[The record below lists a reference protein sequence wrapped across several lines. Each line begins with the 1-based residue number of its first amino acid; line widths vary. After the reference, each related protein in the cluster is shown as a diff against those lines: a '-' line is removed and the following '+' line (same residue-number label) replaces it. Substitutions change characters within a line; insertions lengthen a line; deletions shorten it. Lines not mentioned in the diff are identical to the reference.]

1 MYKQQIQDLLSKM
14 TVEEKIGQLQ
24 QCGISL
30 VGTFEVS
37 FEELLDMMFD
47 GRISKQEFDQ
57 LMSTTKQDFHEE
69 DLKRGKIG
77 SYNGVGDSAT
87 ANRLQKIAV
96 EQTRLGIPLLFGY
109 DVVHGFRTITPIP
122 LAESCAWE
130 PELWEKTARMAADEA
145 TAGGVHITFAPMV
158 DVSKD
163 ARWGRISESAGE
175 DVFLN
180 SLYGAAKV
188 RGFQGDNLSNP
199 NSMVACVKHFAAY
212 GAVESG
218 KDYNRVDMSMQRL
231 FEEYLP
237 SYKSCIDAGAR
248 AIMPAFN
255 DINGIP
261 CSVNKWLLK
270 DILRQKWGFSGITIS
285 DSNAIAECVN
295 HGIVADRK
303 MAAKEALEAGIEMD
317 MTSGVYT
324 ENLLELVQNGE
335 VEQQTLDKAVI
346 DILQIKFE
354 LGLFDNPYQTDEQR
368 EKETMLKPEY
378 RKLAREVA
386 QKSIV
391 LLKNEPVL
399 KNKKILPLQKEMK
412 LGIFGELATNQGEM
426 TGAWAIGA
434 KTEDCIS
441 IVQSC
446 KLRNIPFEY
455 HSGITENNIDA
466 EQIQKIA
473 QQSDIL
479 IVALGE
485 SKEQSGEAASCADI
499 TLPSQQIELLECL
512 IKTKKP
518 VVLILFN
525 GRPLVLPHVDAPAI
539 LECWQLGVEAGNAI
553 LDILYGEVNPSGKLT
568 TTFPYTTGQC
578 PIYYSHINTGRPGG
592 KSKFTSKYLDTPL
605 EPLYPF
611 GYGLSYTEFE
621 YSNLK
626 VKKDNKSFKVNV
638 DIKNVGEFDGEE
650 IVQCYVQ
657 DVAAKRVRP
666 VKQLK
671 AFDKKYIAVGET
683 VNAEFTILIEDL
695 GYYDW
700 DMNYISESGE
710 FIFYVGGDSKNTLNK
725 KVVL

>member
-96 EQTRLGIPLLFGY
+96 EQTRLGIPLLFGF

-188 RGFQGDNLSNP
+188 RGFQGDTLSNP

-324 ENLLELVQNGE
+324 ENLLELIQNGG
-335 VEQQTLDKAVI
+335 VEQQTLDKAVS

-378 RKLAREVA
+378 RKLAREAA

-683 VNAEFTILIEDL
+683 VNAEFTISIEDL

-700 DMNYISESGE
+700 DMNYILESGE

>member
-180 SLYGAAKV
+180 SLYGSAKV

-335 VEQQTLDKAVI
+335 VEQQTLDKAVS

-657 DVAAKRVRP
+657 DVVAKRVRP

-700 DMNYISESGE
+700 DMNYILESGE

>member
-87 ANRLQKIAV
+87 VNRLQKIAV

-180 SLYGAAKV
+180 SLYGSAKV

-324 ENLLELVQNGE
+324 ENLLELIQNGE
-335 VEQQTLDKAVI
+335 VEQKTLDKAVS

-378 RKLAREVA
+378 RKLAREAA

>member
-218 KDYNRVDMSMQRL
+218 KDYNRVDMSIQRL

-324 ENLLELVQNGE
+324 ENLLELIQNGE
-335 VEQQTLDKAVI
+335 VEQQTLDKAVS

-378 RKLAREVA
+378 RKLAREAA

-479 IVALGE
+479 IAALGE

>member
-180 SLYGAAKV
+180 SLYGSAKV

-324 ENLLELVQNGE
+324 ENLLELIQNGE

-378 RKLAREVA
+378 RKLAREAA

-479 IVALGE
+479 IAALGE

>member
-163 ARWGRISESAGE
+163 ARWGRISEGAGE

-324 ENLLELVQNGE
+324 ENLLELVQNGG
-335 VEQQTLDKAVI
+335 VEQQTLDKAVS

-455 HSGITENNIDA
+455 HSGITENNIDV

-525 GRPLVLPHVDAPAI
+525 GRPLVLPHADAPAI

-700 DMNYISESGE
+700 DMNYILESGE

>member
-130 PELWEKTARMAADEA
+130 PELWEKTARMAAEEA

-188 RGFQGDNLSNP
+188 HGFQGDNLSNP

-324 ENLLELVQNGE
+324 ENLLELIQNGE
-335 VEQQTLDKAVI
+335 VEQQTLDKAVS

-354 LGLFDNPYQTDEQR
+354 LGLFDNPYRTDEQR

-378 RKLAREVA
+378 RKLAREAA

>member
-37 FEELLDMMFD
+37 FEELLDMIFD

-335 VEQQTLDKAVI
+335 VEQQTLDKAVS

-455 HSGITENNIDA
+455 HSGITENNIDV

-479 IVALGE
+479 IAALGE

>member
-130 PELWEKTARMAADEA
+130 PELWEKTARMAAEEA

-324 ENLLELVQNGE
+324 ENLLELVQNGG
-335 VEQQTLDKAVI
+335 VEQQTLDKAVS

-441 IVQSC
+441 IIQSC

-479 IVALGE
+479 IAALGE

-525 GRPLVLPHVDAPAI
+525 GRPLVLPHVDVPAI

-626 VKKDNKSFKVNV
+626 IKKDNKSFKVNV

-700 DMNYISESGE
+700 DMNYILESGE

>member
-335 VEQQTLDKAVI
+335 VEQQTLDKAVS

>member
-335 VEQQTLDKAVI
+335 VEQQTLDKAVS

-378 RKLAREVA
+378 RKLAREAA

-412 LGIFGELATNQGEM
+412 LGIFGELAINQGEM

>member
-122 LAESCAWE
+122 LAESCTWE

-180 SLYGAAKV
+180 SLYGSAKV

-324 ENLLELVQNGE
+324 ENLLELIQNGE
-335 VEQQTLDKAVI
+335 VEQQTLDKAVS

-455 HSGITENNIDA
+455 HSGITENNIDV

-479 IVALGE
+479 IAALGE

-626 VKKDNKSFKVNV
+626 VKKDDKSFKVNV

-700 DMNYISESGE
+700 DMNYILESGE

>member
-180 SLYGAAKV
+180 SLYGSAKV

-335 VEQQTLDKAVI
+335 VEQQTLDKAVS

-700 DMNYISESGE
+700 DMNYILESGE
-710 FIFYVGGDSKNTLNK
+710 FIFYVGEDSKNTLNK

>member
-180 SLYGAAKV
+180 SLYGSAKV

-324 ENLLELVQNGE
+324 ENLLELVQNGG
-335 VEQQTLDKAVI
+335 VEQQTLDKAVS

-441 IVQSC
+441 IIQSC

-479 IVALGE
+479 IAALGE

-525 GRPLVLPHVDAPAI
+525 GRPLVLPHVDVPAI

-626 VKKDNKSFKVNV
+626 IKKDNKSFKVNV

-700 DMNYISESGE
+700 DMNYILESGE